1 MRHQKYH
8 VTCYLAETTP
18 DSASLNSPM
27 SFQNDKS
34 TISMRIGT
42 SSLLTVS
49 QKLCTRLA
57 GVCLGRYLFFHKL
70 LLKGAVSWELSNF
83 KQWKL
88 SPNWVNSTYKTRHGW
103 TNLKKIKRDCNK
115 GFWKLVSLT
124 VFQSPF
130 LLFVTF
136 NIMIERHFFE
146 MKLWFCYF
154 PVNFSLMVCLT
165 AKKDV
170 LFNKINQTAVMS
182 QILSLK
188 IAYCFRTF
196 QSDSLSKKVLS
207 EIDF

>member
-8 VTCYLAETTP
+8 VTCYLAETIR

-34 TISMRIGT
+34 TISMRTGT

-88 SPNWVNSTYKTRHGW
+88 SPNWVNSIYKTRHGW
-103 TNLKKIKRDCNK
+103 TNLKKIKRDCNR
-115 GFWKLVSLT
+115 GFWNLVNLT

-136 NIMIERHFFE
+136 KYNDWETYLFE

-154 PVNFSLMVCLT
+154 PVNVSLMLCLT

-170 LFNKINQTAVMS
+170 LFNKMNQTAVMS
-182 QILSLK
+182 QTLS
-188 IAYCFRTF
+188 FPT
-196 QSDSLSKKVLS
+196 SKSPIVLVLS
-207 EIDF
+207 NQIFFQK